1 MGMNNFAVFIL
12 THGRPQN
19 VKTYNTLRKQ
29 GYTGPIYIII
39 DNEDDMA
46 AEYQRLYGDQV
57 IVFDKRAV
65 AQTFDEG
72 DNFNNRRGVV
82 YARNANF
89 DIARRLG
96 VEYFL
101 QLDDDYHA
109 FVWKFTS
116 RLSYRERP
124 IKNLDRFFAAVL
136 EFYISI
142 PAVTIALAQ
151 NGDFMGGAAST
162 HATALR
168 FKRKAMNTF
177 FCSTERQFEFTGR
190 INEDV
195 NTYVTLGNRGLL
207 FLTFNNA
214 AIIQATTQQVA
225 GGMTELY
232 LDYGTYV
239 KSFYT
244 LMATPSCVKIGETG
258 VTHRRL
264 HHRINWDAAVPK
276 ILSEQYRKPLTIS
289 TSKRKHAQTRPT
301 VKTDA

>member
-1 MGMNNFAVFIL
+1 MTMNNFAVFIL
-12 THGRPQN
+12 THGRPNN
-19 VKTYNTLRKQ
+19 VKTFNSLRKQ

-39 DNEDDMA
+39 DNEDKTADD
-46 AEYQRLYGDQV
+46 YRKIFGDQV

-116 RLSYRERP
+116 RFSYRERP

-136 EFYISI
+136 EFYKSI
-142 PAVTIALAQ
+142 PAASITLAQ
-151 NGDFMGGAAST
+151 NGDFIGGAAST
-162 HATALR
+162 HASRLWI
-168 FKRKAMNTF
+168 KRKAMNTF
-177 FCSTERQFEFTGR
+177 FCSTNRQFEFTGR

-207 FLTFNNA
+207 FMSFNNA

-264 HHRINWDAAVPK
+264 RHRINWDAAVPR
-276 ILSEQYRKPLTIS
+276 ILDEQYRKPET